1 MSPQSV
7 QAVQLEY
14 LRNSTNKC
22 CPLENQYYH
31 AKLGVT
37 KFLSSSC
44 IHEYAGVLCYRVH
57 CSFHPFN
64 HHQKVTVD
72 GGHLEER

>member
-1 MSPQSV
+1 MSSRSI
-7 QAVQLEY
+7 QAFQVKFLK
-14 LRNSTNKC
+14 NITNKC

-44 IHEYAGVLCYRVH
+44 IHEYAGVLCYQVH
-57 CSFHPFN
+57 CSFHPLN
-64 HHQKVTVD
+64 HH
-72 GGHLEER
+72 